1 MISPHLFFEYEPIIN
16 LFYHVLIGFIFF
28 LSITKHFNN
37 ALFIIFLSSIS
48 SIPVSISLIIL
59 NNLDFTKKNIESKI
73 LAKKLYIVLTTLEPI
88 SVILIFIGL
97 VIIASEN
104 FKKRQSVKE

>member
-1 MISPHLFFEYEPIIN
+1 MQRL
-16 LFYHVLIGFIFF
+16 
-28 LSITKHFNN
+28 
-37 ALFIIFLSSIS
+37 AL
-48 SIPVSISLIIL
+48 ISLIIL

-104 FKKRQSVKE
+104 FKKRQSYKKRLEKKGTKGIQKTKI